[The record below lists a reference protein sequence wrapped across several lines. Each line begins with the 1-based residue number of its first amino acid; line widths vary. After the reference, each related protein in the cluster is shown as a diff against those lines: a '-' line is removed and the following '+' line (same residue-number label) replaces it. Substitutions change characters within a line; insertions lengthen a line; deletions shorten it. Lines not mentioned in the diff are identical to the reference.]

1 MTDLMFM
8 SPEWMTETEKVLRAK
23 ITPQTTNN
31 ATLSIAMTVENAPDG
46 KVKTLVFETD
56 KGNIKTFKLAD
67 PANVKTEFAISGDYA
82 TYMKVFKGQLDPTK
96 ALFGGDLSLKGNMLK
111 AMGMVNVL
119 TPFFSVL
126 GGIPAEFL

>member
-67 PANVKTEFAISGDYA
+67 PANVKTEFAISGDYRS
-82 TYMKVFKGQLDPTK
+82 YEKLFKGQLEPTS
-96 ALFGGDLSLKGNMLK
+96 AIMGGELKFKGNMLK
-111 AMGMVNVL
+111 AMGL
-119 TPFFSVL
+119 LPTLEPFFAVL
-126 GGIPAEFL
+126 SRIPTTF

>member
-67 PANVKTEFAISGDYA
+67 PANVKTEFAISGDYRS
-82 TYMKVFKGQLDPTK
+82 YEKLFKGQLEPTS
-96 ALFGGDLSLKGNMLK
+96 AIMGGELKFKGNMLK
-111 AMGMVNVL
+111 AMGL
-119 TPFFSVL
+119 LPTLEPFFAVL
-126 GGIPAEFL
+126 SRIPTTC